1 MHSPATITIV
11 KMLEALP
18 EQFQD
23 RVVEHLRDF
32 IEDMADEARWDESFS
47 HTQEKL
53 AAFAQQVRK
62 ETAEGKAVPMDFEK
76 L

>member
-1 MHSPATITIV
+1 
-11 KMLEALP
+11 MLEALP

-32 IEDMADEARWDESFS
+32 IEDMADEAQWDESFS
-47 HTQEKL
+47 QTQEKL
-53 AAFAQQVRK
+53 AKFAQQARIA
-62 ETAEGKAVPMDFEK
+62 TAKGKAVPMDFEK